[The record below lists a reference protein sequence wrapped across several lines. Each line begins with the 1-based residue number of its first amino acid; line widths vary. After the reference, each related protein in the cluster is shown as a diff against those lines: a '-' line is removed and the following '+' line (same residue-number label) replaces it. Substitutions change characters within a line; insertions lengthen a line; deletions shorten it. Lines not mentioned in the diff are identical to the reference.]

1 METDIATAE
10 SELASA
16 RKHAKKTA
24 ASLAELQ
31 ETVKVQ
37 TDELKS
43 IEAKIAEETK
53 MLTAFKDELDALD
66 LAIKAKR
73 QEIADGEVKVGELE
87 HKIEGLKKD
96 RKGCAE
102 AVAKLERQFD
112 WIADEH
118 Q

>member
-1 METDIATAE
+1 MATAE
-10 SELASA
+10 KDVVDA

-24 ASLAELQ
+24 AGVAELD
-31 ETVKVQ
+31 ETVKIQ
-37 TDELKS
+37 TAELKE

-66 LAIKAKR
+66 LAIKAKA
-73 QEIADGEVKVGELE
+73 QEMADGEVKVGELE

-96 RKGCAE
+96 RKACAE
-102 AVAKLERQFD
+102 AVSKLERQFE
-112 WIADEH
+112 WIADEN

>member
-1 METDIATAE
+1 METDLATAE
-10 SELASA
+10 GEIAIA
-16 RKHAKKTA
+16 RKQAKKTT
-24 ASLAELQ
+24 ASLADLHS
-31 ETVKVQ
+31 TVEVQ
-37 TDELKS
+37 TAELKA

-96 RKGCAE
+96 RKACAE
-102 AVAKLERQFD
+102 AVAKLERQFE

>member
-1 METDIATAE
+1 METDLATAE
-10 SELASA
+10 GDMASA
-16 RKHAKKTA
+16 RKHANKTA
-24 ASLAELQ
+24 ANLAELK

-37 TDELKS
+37 TDELKAV
-43 IEAKIAEETK
+43 EAKIAEETK

-66 LAIKAKR
+66 VAIKAKR

-96 RKGCAE
+96 RKACAE
-102 AVAKLERQFD
+102 AVAKLERQFE